1 MDFKLKKDFFFFFKE
16 ERGGGGIITW
26 KARSLPPIIE
36 CGTLL
41 HLRIY
46 DPEVVLVMGIG
57 HYIKLRQALL
67 AVCYYNE
74 HSNLNFFEWDEN
86 E

>member
-1 MDFKLKKDFFFFFKE
+1 VDFKLKKDFFFLKKKKE
-16 ERGGGGIITW
+16 ERKREGGIITC

-36 CGTLL
+36 CGALL

-46 DPEVVLVMGIG
+46 DPEMGIG

-67 AVCYYNE
+67 AACY
-74 HSNLNFFEWDEN
+74 
-86 E
+86 